1 MIQSK
6 DEEIAGLK
14 KNMLVMSNLFAEDVV
29 ALRAKEADLKH
40 DLDITEGE
48 LSIFQ
53 KSEKEWIGRSLK
65 LRFIL
70 DEIKKIGALPK
81 DHAEWVEP
89 MVEDIEIPEVSIN
102 IRDEFVPTTQT
113 DNIDW
118 TDDEEEDDFWDEDEE
133 DVIGDYLDNETT
145 GEQQSSIHCTHCGE
159 FGHTVDE
166 CSMATITRIF
176 NSSADLDETSDEA
189 RDIIPDQHGSMMDVL
204 VPQMEWP
211 LLLLHPYPRDILEK
225 SVRTIQGAWR
235 EYLNRRFSGAI
246 DQVRADL
253 RQRQSSV
260 DTPLVSGFFGH
271 WMEDDY

>member
-14 KNMLVMSNLFAEDVV
+14 KNMLVMSNRFAEDVV
-29 ALRAKEADLKH
+29 ALRARGLDLKH
-40 DLDITEGE
+40 DLDITEDE
-48 LSIFQ
+48 LTISQ

-65 LRFIL
+65 LKFIL
-70 DEIKKIGALPK
+70 DEIKKIGALPN

-118 TDDEEEDDFWDEDEE
+118 TDEEGDDSWDEDEEGDDSWDEDEE
-133 DVIGDYLDNETT
+133 DVIGDYLDNEAT
-145 GEQQSSIHCTHCGE
+145 GEQQPSIHCTHCGE

-166 CSMATITRIF
+166 CSMAAITRIF

-189 RDIIPDQHGSMMDVL
+189 RDIILDQHGTMMDVL
-204 VPQMEWP
+204 VPQMEWNATVIP
-211 LLLLHPYPRDILEK
+211 GTRDILEK

-235 EYLNRRFSGAI
+235 EYLNRRFSRAI
-246 DQVRADL
+246 DQYAD
-253 RQRQSSV
+253 
-260 DTPLVSGFFGH
+260 
-271 WMEDDY
+271 W